1 MSLVYAFVM
10 LLAVAAIIGF
20 YRLLAGPTRA
30 DRVIALDLL
39 FAIAIVLSI
48 CAAIASNSTAFLDI
62 AIGLSLVGFV
72 ATIAWA
78 RLIDR
83 QVTDRQARQE
93 EDR

>member
-1 MSLVYAFVM
+1 VNLVYAFV
-10 LLAVAAIIGF
+10 LLLVLAAMAGF

-39 FAIAIVLSI
+39 FAIAVVLCI
-48 CAAIASNSTAFLDI
+48 CAALASGSPAFLDV

-83 QVTDRQARQE
+83 QVTPGEGR
-93 EDR
+93 

>member
-1 MSLVYAFVM
+1 MSLVYLLVVM
-10 LLAVAAIIGF
+10 LTLSALAGF
-20 YRLLAGPTRA
+20 YRLLAGPSRA

-39 FAIAIVLSI
+39 FAVGVLLCI
-48 CAAIASNSTAFLDI
+48 CAALASGNLAFLDV

-83 QVTDRQARQE
+83 LINDE
-93 EDR
+93 EGK

>member
-1 MSLVYAFVM
+1 MNPVYAFV
-10 LLAVAAIIGF
+10 LLLVLAAMVGF

-39 FAIAIVLSI
+39 FAVAVVLCI
-48 CAAIASNSTAFLDI
+48 CAALASGSPAFLDV

-78 RLIDR
+78 RLIDQ
-83 QVTDRQARQE
+83 QVTREQDH
-93 EDR
+93 

>member
-1 MSLVYAFVM
+1 MSLVYVFVI
-10 LLAVAAIIGF
+10 LVALAALVGF

-39 FAIAIVLSI
+39 FAIAVVLCI
-48 CAAIASNSTAFLDI
+48 CAAIASGSLAFLDV

-83 QVTDRQARQE
+83 LASDGEDDRE
-93 EDR
+93 

>member
-1 MSLVYAFVM
+1 MSPVYVFVILVA
-10 LLAVAAIIGF
+10 LAALVGF

-39 FAIAIVLSI
+39 FAIAVVLCI
-48 CAAIASNSTAFLDI
+48 CAAIVSGSSAFLDV

-83 QVTDRQARQE
+83 LVSDRE
-93 EDR
+93 ED

>member
-1 MSLVYAFVM
+1 MSAVYVFVV
-10 LLAVAAIIGF
+10 LAVLVGLAGF

-39 FAIAIVLSI
+39 FAVAVVLCI
-48 CAAIASNSTAFLDI
+48 CAAMVSASVAFLDV
-62 AIGLSLVGFV
+62 ALGLALIGFV

-83 QVTDRQARQE
+83 LVSDQE
-93 EDR
+93 ERR

>member
-1 MSLVYAFVM
+1 MSLVYVFVM

-62 AIGLSLVGFV
+62 AIGLSLVGFL

-83 QVTDRQARQE
+83 QVKQE

>member
-1 MSLVYAFVM
+1 MSLIYLFI
-10 LLAVAAIIGF
+10 LLLVVAAMGGF

-30 DRVIALDLL
+30 DRVIAFDLL
-39 FAIAIVLSI
+39 FAVAVVLCI
-48 CAAIASNSTAFLDI
+48 CASLASGSTAFLDV

-83 QVTDRQARQE
+83 QVSSGEQNE
-93 EDR
+93 

>member
-1 MSLVYAFVM
+1 VSLVY
-10 LLAVAAIIGF
+10 LLVVLLTLAALASF
-20 YRLLAGPTRA
+20 YRLLAGPSRA

-39 FAIAIVLSI
+39 FALGVLLCI
-48 CAAIASNSTAFLDI
+48 CAALASGNVAFLDV

-83 QVTDRQARQE
+83 LINDE
-93 EDR
+93 EGK

>member
-1 MSLVYAFVM
+1 MNPVYAFV
-10 LLAVAAIIGF
+10 LLLVLAAMVGC

-39 FAIAIVLSI
+39 FAVAVVLSI
-48 CAAIASNSTAFLDI
+48 CAALASGSPAFLDV

-78 RLIDR
+78 RLIDQ
-83 QVTDRQARQE
+83 QVTRK
-93 EDR
+93 EDH

>member
-1 MSLVYAFVM
+1 MSLVYVFVI
-10 LLAVAAIIGF
+10 LVALAALVGF

-39 FAIAIVLSI
+39 FAIAVVLCI
-48 CAAIASNSTAFLDI
+48 CAAIVSGSSAFLDV

-83 QVTDRQARQE
+83 LVSDRE
-93 EDR
+93 EG

>member
-1 MSLVYAFVM
+1 MSMVYLLISLLVI
-10 LLAVAAIIGF
+10 AAMAGF

-39 FAIAIVLSI
+39 FAIAVVLCV
-48 CAAIASNSTAFLDI
+48 CASLASGSTAFLDV
-62 AIGLSLVGFV
+62 AIGLSLVGFL

-83 QVTDRQARQE
+83 QVSAGGQNE
-93 EDR
+93 

>member
-83 QVTDRQARQE
+83 QVKQE